1 MRRSG
6 CPDLRAQN
14 VATSLL
20 SVLLSIDSDIIRH
33 PEGRTTADHAV
44 RQRFTAFLPDFLL
57 PFGRL
62 ISVRSEVQLLAGPSQ
77 VNQGV
82 SPPRPRALAGFFMSV
97 QSVCTECA
105 ESRRGL
111 QRTTTGD
118 ARRQRTSVKEGHT
131 YLLSI
136 TLPIEMQSEQ

>member
-62 ISVRSEVQLLAGPSQ
+62 ISVRSLLLHKRRMRPSEIGA
-77 VNQGV
+77 VAIT
-82 SPPRPRALAGFFMSV
+82 RFFTRFSR
-97 QSVCTECA
+97 QSTA
-105 ESRRGL
+105 
-111 QRTTTGD
+111 
-118 ARRQRTSVKEGHT
+118 
-131 YLLSI
+131 
-136 TLPIEMQSEQ
+136 